1 MTDIPEIVKQMAA
14 ADTVQAG
21 YKLFEKG
28 AVLDIR
34 PDTKGANVRLASR
47 PGKFESI
54 HLTVKFQ
61 SLLSKC
67 SCGVSMSGTLCEHGV
82 AAVLAYRKN
91 FPRRFDY
98 CFNEGEDCLLYT
110 SPSPRD

>member
-1 MTDIPEIVKQMAA
+1 MAA
-14 ADTVQAG
+14 TDTIKSG
-21 YKLFEKG
+21 IKFFEKG

-54 HLTVKFQ
+54 QLTVKFQ
-61 SLLSKC
+61 TLHSKC
-67 SCGVSMSGTLCEHGV
+67 SCGVSMSGTLCDPAV
-82 AAVLAYRKN
+82 AAVLTYRKN

-98 CFNEGEDCLLYT
+98 CFNEGEERSQRLLNFE
-110 SPSPRD
+110 